1 MSLELEV
8 GGAKRRELLE
18 WGSQGGAGTD
28 TAIFVVHGMG
38 QQKTFETE
46 AKVAN
51 ALVKETNAEGARAT
65 ARHVVAGER
74 KLGVDGQKLGVVE
87 LELPAGDKPPRKVD
101 IYEAYWAPL
110 TEGEVTL
117 RDVVSFLFR
126 TGITSVPR
134 AWFPR
139 WMFGRIEKC
148 VAVTGTSIALLAT
161 LLTIAS
167 LVVINTIVAAVL
179 GARVAIQGG
188 DWPSNYLIV
197 DLSIPAAIVSVLLLL
212 FGVMEL
218 LALQTKRFAPHD
230 AKIETAVIWTIWLEA
245 GVFLLGLMA
254 AAGTM
259 GAAIWHHTTT
269 RHVSWFAGH
278 FGLNLVDDIRMLTMR
293 LAIVAIALVAISSI
307 VKSWWLSKS
316 FVYVTALATLL
327 LIFGAFIRFTETAGH
342 GIEEIEHE
350 VIWKWAWVWALLFI
364 VSWFA
369 RGFLVQYIG
378 DVAAYVEPHRVDRF
392 NALREKIKSCVFGT
406 AEAIYRMSDDGVTPR
421 YGKVIVVAHSLGSV
435 IAYDTLNALLRTDD
449 VHNGS
454 LNVSSRTG
462 ALITFGSP
470 LDKIAYL
477 FAIQRNTELQEAL
490 ATTVQPL
497 LADYTVRPRWINIH
511 SHHDIISGSLQ
522 YYHSE
527 LVPPDKRVQNVIDPD
542 ARVPF
547 AAHVEYWENPMLWK
561 TLLAVL

>member
-8 GGAKRRELLE
+8 GTAKRRELLE
-18 WGSQGGAGTD
+18 WDIPRAADGE
-28 TAIFVVHGMG
+28 TAIFIVHGMG
-38 QQKTFETE
+38 QQKTFETQ
-46 AKVAN
+46 AQVAN
-51 ALVKETNAEGARAT
+51 ALAKTTSSPTARAT
-65 ARHVVAGER
+65 ARHVVAGE
-74 KLGVDGQKLGVVE
+74 QKIGVVE
-87 LELPAGDKPPRKVD
+87 LELPMKGEPARKVD

-134 AWFPR
+134 SWFPR
-139 WMFGRIEKC
+139 WMFGRIERC
-148 VAVTGTSIALLAT
+148 DAVPGTTFALLAT
-161 LLTIAS
+161 LLAVAS
-167 LVVINTIVAAVL
+167 LTVINAIVAAVL
-179 GARVAIQGG
+179 SARVAIHGG
-188 DWPSNYLIV
+188 DWPSNHLLV
-197 DLSIPAAIVSVLLLL
+197 DLSVPAAIVSVLLLL

-218 LALQTKRFAPHD
+218 LALQTKRFAPHA

-245 GVFLLGLMA
+245 GVFLIGLML

-259 GAAIWHHTTT
+259 SAAIWYHTKT

-278 FGLNLVDDIRMLTMR
+278 FGLNLVDDVRMLTMR

-307 VKSWWLSKS
+307 AKSWWLSKT
-316 FVYVTALATLL
+316 FVYVTGLATLV
-327 LIFGAFIRFTETAGH
+327 LIAGAIRRFILTWGH
-342 GIEEIEHE
+342 GIEELERE
-350 VIWKWAWVWALLFI
+350 MIWKWAWVWALLFI

-392 NALREKIKSCVFGT
+392 NALREKIRNCVFGT
-406 AEAIYRMSDDGVTPR
+406 AEAIYRMTDDGITAR
-421 YGKVIVVAHSLGSV
+421 YRKVIIVAHSLGSV
-435 IAYDTLNALLRTDD
+435 IAYDTLNALLRADG
-449 VHNGS
+449 VHNNH
-454 LNVSSRTG
+454 LQVAARTG

-477 FAIQRNTELQEAL
+477 FAIQRNTDLQEAL

-497 LADYTVRPRWINIH
+497 LADSAVRPRWINIH
-511 SHHDIISGSLQ
+511 SHHDIISGGLQ
-522 YYHSE
+522 YFDSA
-527 LVPPDKRVQNVIDPD
+527 LVPHHARVENIIDPD

-547 AAHVEYWENPMLWK
+547 AAHVEYWENPLLWK